1 MAMEYNVLGN
11 AGIKVSRLC
20 FGSLTIGP
28 LQGRLQIEE
37 GANVICKAIDLGVNF
52 IDTAEYY
59 NTYPYINRAIQKT
72 KRKDIVIATKS
83 YAYSFEGMAKS
94 IRNALKQLGV
104 DQIDIFLLH
113 EQESLLT
120 FRGHGD
126 AYKCLEEAKKK
137 GVIKAIGVSTH
148 CVEMVRR
155 AVHIPEIEIIHP
167 LINFK
172 GLGIQDGTTEDMLI
186 EIKRAYRN
194 GKGIYGMKPLG
205 GGNLIRSYDKAIDYV
220 LGIPYLSSI
229 AIGMKTE
236 EEVELNV
243 MKFSGKQ
250 IPESLRRT
258 INDQIKELIVEEWC
272 TGCGNC
278 ALKCPQKA
286 IKIVKGRAVVEKEH
300 CILCGYC
307 SGYCPEFCIKI
318 V

>member
-1 MAMEYNVLGN
+1 MKYNFLGN
-11 AGIKVSRLC
+11 TNIKVSRLC

-28 LQGRLQIEE
+28 LQGILQIEE
-37 GANVICKAIDLGVNF
+37 GANVICKSLELGVNF

-59 NTYPYINRAIQKT
+59 NTYSYINRAIQKT
-72 KRKDIVIATKS
+72 NKEDIVVASKS
-83 YAYSFEGMAKS
+83 YAYSYEGMEKS

-126 AYKCLEEAKKK
+126 AYKCLEDAKKK
-137 GVIKAIGVSTH
+137 GIIKAIGVSTH

-155 AVHIPEIEIIHP
+155 AVYIPEIEIIHP

-172 GLGIQDGTTEDMLI
+172 GLGIQDGTAEDMLI
-186 EIKRAYRN
+186 EIKRAYKN

-205 GGNLIRSYDKAIDYV
+205 GGNLLRSYDKAIDYV

-236 EEVELNV
+236 EEVQLNV
-243 MKFSGKQ
+243 MKFRGEE
-250 IPESLRRT
+250 IPESLRRI
-258 INDQIKELIVEEWC
+258 INNQTKKLIVEEWC

-278 ALKCPQKA
+278 AVKCRQKA
-286 IKIVKGRAVVEKEH
+286 IKIINNRAVVDEKR

>member
-1 MAMEYNVLGN
+1 MEYNILGN
-11 AGIKVSRLC
+11 TGIKVSRLC

-37 GANVICKAIDLGVNF
+37 GANVVCKALELGVNF

-59 NTYPYINRAIQKT
+59 NTYSYINRAIQKT
-72 KRKDIVIATKS
+72 KIKDIVIASKS
-83 YAYSFEGMAKS
+83 YAYSYKGMEKS
-94 IRNALKQLGV
+94 IKNALKQLGV

-126 AYKCLEEAKKK
+126 AYKCLEDAKKK
-137 GVIKAIGVSTH
+137 GIIKAIGVSTH

-172 GLGIQDGTTEDMLI
+172 GLGIKDGTAEDMLV
-186 EIKRAYRN
+186 EIKKAYKN

-205 GGNLIRSYDKAIDYV
+205 GGNLIKSYDKAIDFV
-220 LGIPYLSSI
+220 LEIPYISSV

-236 EEVELNV
+236 EEVQLNV
-243 MKFSGKQ
+243 MKFNKEE
-250 IPESLRRT
+250 IPDSL
-258 INDQIKELIVEEWC
+258 QVL
-272 TGCGNC
+272 
-278 ALKCPQKA
+278 
-286 IKIVKGRAVVEKEH
+286 
-300 CILCGYC
+300 
-307 SGYCPEFCIKI
+307 
-318 V
+318 